1 MLPTLELPAQP
12 SEIFKSHGLQFDL
25 LAGIS
30 YLSAPQWPRP
40 TQVISEPRCRGLE
53 VRLPGDA
60 DAGVVL
66 KVTSSEPGAPGGSVI
81 REGTCLLTSIFMNV
95 SWYQKNGLSAV
106 SARWASASTPH
117 LAGSA
122 WGLDLAALVPR
133 LHSCP
138 GCTCALAAFVPWLH
152 SCPGCIRAPAALV
165 PWLGVVTPSMQ
176 WLLS

>member
-122 WGLDLAALVPR
+122 RGLDLAALMPR